1 MKMEQSFC
9 CLVLLR
15 QKITADYLLSLKALL
30 GFGGFSTCGFCN
42 QIQEYQRFFAD
53 IFQRMGLAG
62 AGDGNVAGADFG
74 LFAFAV
80 GKQTFA
86 GYDDVNI
93 FIAGVFVLTDGSAR
107 R

>member
-1 MKMEQSFC
+1 MAD
-9 CLVLLR
+9 CLLL
-15 QKITADYLLSLKALL
+15 LKALL
-30 GFGGFSTCGFCN
+30 GFGGFSASGLGN

-53 IFQRMGLAG
+53 IFECMGLAG

-86 GYDDVNI
+86 GYDDVNV
-93 FIAGVFVLTDGSAR
+93 FIAGMFVLADGGTR
-107 R
+107 W